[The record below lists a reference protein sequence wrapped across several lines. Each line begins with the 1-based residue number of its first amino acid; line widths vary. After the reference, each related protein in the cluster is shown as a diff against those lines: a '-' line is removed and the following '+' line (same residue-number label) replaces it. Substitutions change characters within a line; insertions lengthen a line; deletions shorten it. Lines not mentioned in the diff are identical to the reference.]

1 MASGALDT
9 RRSSSATGEFL
20 VDPEWL
26 EAHLGDP
33 RLRVVEVDVSPGP
46 YAEGH
51 IEGAVLWNVYH
62 DLKDAEY
69 GLIDEEAA
77 VALIGRSGI
86 APGSLVVLY
95 GYAPAMGF
103 WFLKLHG
110 HADVRV
116 LDCARTTWREEGR
129 PWTDSVVT
137 PEATRYP
144 LIGRDQGIRADQPQ
158 VESAIGSP
166 SCRLLD
172 VRTGP
177 EFRGERFWPSG
188 GLEEGG
194 RPGHIPSAVHLPIG
208 ALHDGRGSFLP
219 AADLRRQFSS
229 IDLSGEDEIIT
240 YCTIGGRAS
249 TVWFVLTYLLDRD
262 DVRVYDGSWAEW
274 GRLAGTPVAC
284 G

>member
-51 IEGAVLWNVYH
+51 IEGAVLWNVYR

-69 GLIDEEAA
+69 RLIDEEAA

-158 VESAIGSP
+158 VESAIDSP

-229 IDLSGEDEIIT
+229 IDLSGRDEIIT

-249 TVWFVLTYLLDRD
+249 TVWFVLTYLLDCD

-274 GRLAGTPVAC
+274 GRLAGTPVAF